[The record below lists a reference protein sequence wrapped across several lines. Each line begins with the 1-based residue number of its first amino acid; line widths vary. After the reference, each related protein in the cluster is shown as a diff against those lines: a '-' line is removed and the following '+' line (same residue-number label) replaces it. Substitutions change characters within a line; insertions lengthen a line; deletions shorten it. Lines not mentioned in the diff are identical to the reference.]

1 MQYAFALK
9 RLGAVLLRADQFGEA
24 EGRYRAALALE
35 EPILANL
42 PAADSDNRIAIAGRG
57 VATADGR
64 LCARLKRLAP
74 QHDLDLGRT
83 CAALLDARRA

>member
-1 MQYAFALK
+1 
-9 RLGAVLLRADQFGEA
+9 
-24 EGRYRAALALE
+24 AALDADGLLVANLAGSDPKLDLYLSRLE
-35 EPILANL
+35 TAFGRVLNL

-83 CAALLDARRA
+83 CAALLDARRP